1 MFLSWEEQLIP
12 WEDINHRLCE
22 VHKNHFTAGKLDVLK
37 IGGLPKNIETQR
49 RHTNMAVPNL
59 QESSSFLL
67 VNIHTYEK
75 VQPET

>member
-22 VHKNHFTAGKLDVLK
+22 VHKNHFIAGKLDVLK

-49 RHTNMAVPNL
+49 RHTNMAVPNFFT
-59 QESSSFLL
+59 SKYSY
-67 VNIHTYEK
+67 I
-75 VQPET
+75 